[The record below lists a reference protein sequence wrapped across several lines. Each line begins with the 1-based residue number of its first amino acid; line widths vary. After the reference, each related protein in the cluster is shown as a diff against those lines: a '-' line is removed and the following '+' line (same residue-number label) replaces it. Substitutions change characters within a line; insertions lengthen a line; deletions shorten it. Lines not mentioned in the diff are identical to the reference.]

1 MADGGYFGF
10 IDATCVF
17 FKYIFVYDN
26 NKYMCQM
33 KQLYHDL
40 KWIPYRECT

>member
-26 NKYMCQM
+26 KYMCQM